1 MYSQPWSAKPRDAQG
16 RLVTVIDWV
25 VVAVVLLMFRAMEG
39 MEVLAK
45 VFEIVFVREFL
56 RGVNSARMIAMNAMR
71 TAVRTRE
78 D

>member
-1 MYSQPWSAKPRDAQG
+1 
-16 RLVTVIDWV
+16 VTVIDWV
-25 VVAVVLLMFRAMEG
+25 VVAVVLLMFRAIWKG

-45 VFEIVFVREFL
+45 VFDIAFVREFL